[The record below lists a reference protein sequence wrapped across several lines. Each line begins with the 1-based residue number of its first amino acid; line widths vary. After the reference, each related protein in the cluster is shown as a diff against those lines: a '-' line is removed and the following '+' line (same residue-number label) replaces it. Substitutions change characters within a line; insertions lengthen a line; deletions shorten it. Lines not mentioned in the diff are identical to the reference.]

1 MRHLLLKARKD
12 PQKTAGIS
20 VLTIL
25 LIGALVLYVAYLR
38 MPPAAKPQTIAIYPT
53 KPATRPATRPS
64 ELLEDSL
71 IIQANS
77 AAQEQR
83 RHALNQVRAL
93 RTLDRGPVRS
103 ARRAPQPPRER
114 GVLERLFSPRTAAAA
129 TPTTS
134 PTTRASR

>member
-12 PQKTAGIS
+12 PQRTAGIS
-20 VLTIL
+20 VLAVL

-38 MPPAAKPQTIAIYPT
+38 MPPAAKPQTIAIYPP

-77 AAQEQR
+77 AALQQR
-83 RHALNQVRAL
+83 RLALDQARAL
-93 RTLDRGPVRS
+93 RTLERGQVRS
-103 ARRAPQPPRER
+103 ARRPPPPRER
-114 GVLERLFSPRTAAAA
+114 GVLERLFSPRPAGAAS
-129 TPTTS
+129 PTTA